1 MNLFYTGKEGV
12 PLNFSELPLP
22 AVFKDYYKDKG
33 IESLYPP
40 QSECIAAGLLDGA
53 DLLVSIPT
61 ASGKTLIAEMAMH
74 AAIARGGMCLYVVPL
89 RALATEKAHE
99 FAGKGAAIGVST
111 GDYDQKGNRLG
122 ANDIVIATS
131 EKVDSLLRNGAPWL
145 SRVTCL
151 VVDEVHLIDD
161 ESRGPT
167 LEMVITKLRHASP
180 EMQVIGLSATIGNP
194 KQLAG
199 WLGAGLITSDW
210 RPVDLR
216 EGICYRNTIYFVDE
230 EKEIPAPAKTED
242 INLLLDCVAEGG
254 QCLVFVSSRRNAEG
268 YAKRAATALKYSHA
282 VLDSIAEKLEAA
294 AETDMGRVLAACVR
308 NGAAF
313 HHAGMNRIQRTL
325 VEEGFR
331 TGFIKA
337 ISSTPTLAAG
347 LNLPARRVIIR
358 DYLRFTSGEGM
369 RPIPVREYRQMAG
382 RAGRPHLDPYGEAI
396 LIAKAEYAV
405 NELYEEYV
413 EAPDEDVQSRCGEEG
428 VLTAHILS
436 LVATRYARSRDEL
449 MAFME
454 KTLYAYQHT
463 GKRALSRTL
472 DDALTFLIEA
482 EMVTDLSGM
491 LHATEYGEL
500 TSRLYIDPRSAE
512 IITTAIREEGEL
524 TDLGL
529 LQLLCMTPDMFTLY
543 VKKNDIE
550 ILEKFYYEHEKE
562 FRTEFSYDE
571 MEEFY
576 RSLKTAMLLSD
587 WADEIGN
594 DTICTRYGIGP
605 GDIYNAVEGV
615 GWLLHASGRLA
626 RLFAPEHHEEVE
638 ETTLRIRHGIR
649 RELIPLVRVK
659 GIGRVRARR
668 LFTNGITTPDA
679 LVAADP
685 SLIGSIVGGKTAE
698 SIIRAAKA
706 GKRGGVRRDTAS
718 ERIAARQ
725 GNGNQPTDITDRDPD
740 EKTEN
745 EINSETADESTE
757 QKSIFSFGAK
767 HDE

>member
-1 MNLFYTGKEGV
+1 MTV
-12 PLNFSELPLP
+12 HFSELPLP
-22 AVFKDYYKDKG
+22 ETFVRHYKERG

-40 QSECIAAGLLDGA
+40 QDECIVAGLLDGT
-53 DLLVSIPT
+53 DLLIAIPT

-74 AAIARGGMCLYVVPL
+74 AAIARGGMCLYIVPL
-89 RALATEKAHE
+89 KALATEKARE
-99 FAGKGAAIGVST
+99 FANKGVAIGVAT
-111 GDYDQKGNRLG
+111 GDYDQKEKRLG
-122 ANDIVIATS
+122 ANDIIIATS

-145 SRVTCL
+145 SQVTCL

-161 ESRGPT
+161 ETRGPT

-180 EMQVIGLSATIGNP
+180 DMQVIGLSATIGNP

-199 WLGAGLITSDW
+199 WLGADLITSDW

-216 EGICYRNTIYFVDE
+216 EGICYHNTIYFDDE
-230 EKEIPAPAKTED
+230 DKVIPAPAKTED
-242 INLLLDCVAEGG
+242 INLLLDCVADGG

-268 YAKRAATALKYSHA
+268 YAKRAATALKCEDA
-282 VLDSIAEKLEAA
+282 ALTGIAEKLEAA

-308 NGAAF
+308 KGAAF

-331 TGFIKA
+331 NGYIKS

-358 DYLRFTSGEGM
+358 DYLRYSGGEGM

-405 NELYEEYV
+405 NNLHEEYV
-413 EAPDEDVQSRCGEEG
+413 EAPDEDVRSRCGEPG

-436 LVATRYARSRDEL
+436 LVATGYARSRDEL
-449 MAFME
+449 MTFLE

-463 GKRALSRTL
+463 GKKALNRTL
-472 DDALTFLIEA
+472 DDALAFLINA
-482 EMVTDLSGM
+482 EMLTDLSGM
-491 LHATEYGEL
+491 LHATEYGDL

-512 IITTAIREEGEL
+512 IITTALREEGEL
-524 TDLGL
+524 TDLAL

-543 VKKNDIE
+543 VKNNDVGV
-550 ILEKFYYEHEKE
+550 LEKFFYEHEEE
-562 FRTEFSYDE
+562 FRTEFTYDD
-571 MEEFY
+571 MEEFF

-587 WADEIGN
+587 WTDELGD

-605 GDIYNAVEGV
+605 GDIYNAVQGI

-626 RLFAPEHHEEVE
+626 RLVAPEQRDMVE
-638 ETTLRIRHGIR
+638 ETTLRVRHGIR
-649 RELIPLVRVK
+649 HELIPLVRVK

-668 LFTNGITTPDA
+668 LFTNGITGPEA
-679 LVAADP
+679 LAAADP
-685 SLIGSIVGGKTAE
+685 AVVGRIVGGKTAE

-706 GKRGGVRRDTAS
+706 VRRGKGQRDIIS
-718 ERIAARQ
+718 ERMVARDSPRPSEDRHDKTPA
-725 GNGNQPTDITDRDPD
+725 GNMK
-740 EKTEN
+740 EEN
-745 EINSETADESTE
+745 NTGTNEDSGAQRTL
-757 QKSIFSFGAK
+757 FSFGGK
-767 HDE
+767 TGE

>member
-1 MNLFYTGKEGV
+1 MH
-12 PLNFSELPLP
+12 FSDLPLP
-22 AVFKDYYKDKG
+22 EAFKQNIKDKG
-33 IESLYPP
+33 IEFLYPP
-40 QSECIAAGLLDGA
+40 QNECIEKGLLEGA
-53 DLLVSIPT
+53 DLLVAIPT

-74 AAIARGGMCLYVVPL
+74 AAIARGGMSLYIVPL
-89 RALATEKAHE
+89 KALATEKAHE
-99 FAGKGAAIGVST
+99 FANKGCAIGVAT
-111 GDYDQKGNRLG
+111 GDYDQKEARLG

-145 SRVTCL
+145 SRVSCL

-167 LEMVITKLRHASP
+167 LEMVITKLRHATP
-180 EMQVIGLSATIGNP
+180 NMQVIALSATIGNP
-194 KQLAG
+194 KELAG
-199 WLGAGLITSDW
+199 WLGADLITSDW

-216 EGICYRNTIYFVDE
+216 EGICYRNMIYFNDE
-230 EKEIPAPAKTED
+230 EREIPSPAKTED
-242 INLLLDCVAEGG
+242 INLLLDCVADGG

-268 YAKRAATALKYSHA
+268 YAKRAASALKSEHA

-294 AETDMGRVLAACVR
+294 AETDMGRTLAACVR

-313 HHAGMNRIQRTL
+313 HHAGMNRMQRTL

-331 TGFIKA
+331 SGFIKS

-358 DYLRFTSGEGM
+358 DYLRYVGGEGM

-396 LIAKAEYAV
+396 LIAKSEYAV
-405 NELYEEYV
+405 NDLYEEYV
-413 EAPDEDVQSRCGEEG
+413 EAPDEEVRSGCGEQG
-428 VLTAHILS
+428 ILTAHILS
-436 LVATRYARSRDEL
+436 LVATGFARSRDEL
-449 MAFME
+449 MEFLE
-454 KTLYAYQHT
+454 KTFYAHQHT

-472 DDALTFLIEA
+472 NDALSFLTGA

-512 IITTAIREEGEL
+512 MITAALREDGEL
-524 TDLGL
+524 TDLAL

-543 VKKNDIE
+543 VKKNDLAM
-550 ILEKFYYEHEKE
+550 LEKFFYDHEEE

-571 MEEFY
+571 MEEFF

-587 WADEIGN
+587 WMDETGD
-594 DTICTRYGIGP
+594 DTICTRYGVGP
-605 GDIYNAVEGV
+605 GDIHNAVEGI

-626 RLFAPEHHEEVE
+626 RLFSPEHRNGVE

-649 RELIPLVRVK
+649 HELIPLVRIK

-668 LFTNGITTPDA
+668 LFTNNITSPEA
-679 LVAADP
+679 LLTADP
-685 SLIGSIVGGKTAE
+685 AFVGSIVGGKTAE
-698 SIIRAAKA
+698 SIIRAAKTM
-706 GKRGGVRRDTAS
+706 KRGRGRRDPLA
-718 ERIAARQ
+718 ERMAAR
-725 GNGNQPTDITDRDPD
+725 NG
-740 EKTEN
+740 EN
-745 EINSETADESTE
+745 EPTE
-757 QKSIFSFGAK
+757 KGQSGQNTGAAEDIATVGTEEGPGAQRSLFSFGGEA
-767 HDE
+767 DE

>member
-1 MNLFYTGKEGV
+1 MD
-12 PLNFSELPLP
+12 FSDLSLPE
-22 AVFKDYYKDKG
+22 AFIQYYRAKG

-40 QSECIAAGLLDGA
+40 QNECVESGLLNGA
-53 DLLVSIPT
+53 DLLVAIPT

-74 AAIARGGMCLYVVPL
+74 AAIARGGMCLYIVPL
-89 RALATEKAHE
+89 KALATEKAHE
-99 FAGKGAAIGVST
+99 FAGKGAAIGVAT
-111 GDYDQKGNRLG
+111 GDYDQKEKRLG

-131 EKVDSLLRNGAPWL
+131 EKVDSLLRNSAPWL

-161 ESRGPT
+161 ENRGPT

-180 EMQVIGLSATIGNP
+180 DMQVIGLSATIGNP
-194 KQLAG
+194 KELAG
-199 WLGAGLITSDW
+199 WLGADLITSDW

-216 EGICYRNTIYFVDE
+216 EGICYRNTIYFNEE
-230 EKEIPAPAKTED
+230 EKEIPTPAKTED
-242 INLLLDCVAEGG
+242 INLLLDCVADGG

-268 YAKRAATALKYSHA
+268 YAKRAAAALKCSHA
-282 VLDSIAEKLEAA
+282 ALDSIAEKLEAA

-308 NGAAF
+308 KGAAF
-313 HHAGMNRIQRTL
+313 HHAGMNPVQRTL

-331 TGFIKA
+331 TGSIKS

-358 DYLRFTSGEGM
+358 DYLRYSAGEGM

-405 NELYEEYV
+405 NDLHEEYV
-413 EAPDEDVQSRCGEEG
+413 EAPDEDVTSRCGEPG

-436 LVATRYARSRDEL
+436 LIASGYARSRDDL
-449 MAFME
+449 MAFLQ

-463 GKRALSRTL
+463 GKKALTRTL
-472 DDALTFLIEA
+472 NDALGFLTEA

-491 LHATEYGEL
+491 LHATEYGDL
-500 TSRLYIDPRSAE
+500 TSRLYINPHSAE
-512 IITTAIREEGEL
+512 IITKALREEGEI
-524 TDLGL
+524 TDLAL

-543 VKKNDIE
+543 VKNSDLGT
-550 ILEKFYYEHEKE
+550 LEKFFYEHEEE
-562 FRTEFSYDE
+562 FRTEFSYDG
-571 MEEFY
+571 MEDFF

-587 WADEIGN
+587 WTDELGD
-594 DTICTRYGIGP
+594 DTICTRYGVGP
-605 GDIYNAVEGV
+605 GDIYNAVQGI

-626 RLFAPEHHEEVE
+626 RLVAPEHHDAVE
-638 ETTLRIRHGIR
+638 ETTLRVRHGIR

-668 LFTNGITTPDA
+668 LFNNGITGPEILAT
-679 LVAADP
+679 ADP
-685 SLIGSIVGGKTAE
+685 SVIGHIVGGKTAE

-706 GKRGGVRRDTAS
+706 ARRGNERRDITF
-718 ERIAARQ
+718 ERIAARSGESGPSEGQ
-725 GNGNQPTDITDRDPD
+725 NDGKNVRNME
-740 EKTEN
+740 EKTN
-745 EINSETADESTE
+745 KETEGDSGA
-757 QKSIFSFGAK
+757 QKSLFSFGEK
-767 HDE
+767 NNE

>member
-1 MNLFYTGKEGV
+1 M
-12 PLNFSELPLP
+12 NFSDLPLP
-22 AVFKDYYKDKG
+22 EAFIRHYADKG

-40 QSECIAAGLLDGA
+40 QNECIERGLLDGA
-53 DLLVSIPT
+53 DLLVAIPT

-74 AAIARGGMCLYVVPL
+74 TAIARGGMCLYVVPL
-89 RALATEKAHE
+89 KALATEKAQE
-99 FAGKGAAIGVST
+99 FGGKSAAIGVAT
-111 GDYDQKGNRLG
+111 GDYDQKEKRLG

-180 EMQVIGLSATIGNP
+180 DMQVIALSATIGNP
-194 KQLAG
+194 KELAG
-199 WLGAGLITSDW
+199 WLGAELVTSDW

-216 EGICYRNTIYFVDE
+216 EGICYRNTIYFDDE

-268 YAKRAATALKYSHA
+268 YAKRAAAALKCDHA

-313 HHAGMNRIQRTL
+313 HHAGMNRMQRTL

-331 TGFIKA
+331 TGFIKS

-358 DYLRFTSGEGM
+358 DYLRFSAGEGM

-405 NELYEEYV
+405 NDLHEEYV
-413 EAPDEDVQSRCGEEG
+413 EAPDEDVRSRCGEQG

-436 LVATRYARSRDEL
+436 LVATGYARSRDDM
-449 MAFME
+449 MAFLE

-472 DDALTFLIEA
+472 DDALTFLTEA

-491 LHATEYGEL
+491 LHATEYGDL

-512 IITTAIREEGEL
+512 IITTALREEGEL
-524 TDLGL
+524 TDLAL

-543 VKKNDIE
+543 VKKNDLGTI
-550 ILEKFYYEHEKE
+550 EKFFYEHEEE
-562 FRTEFSYDE
+562 FRIEFSYDE
-571 MEEFY
+571 MEDFF

-587 WADEIGN
+587 WTDELGD
-594 DTICTRYGIGP
+594 DTICTRYGVGP
-605 GDIYNAVEGV
+605 GDIYNAVQGI

-626 RLFAPEHHEEVE
+626 RLVAPEYQGAVE
-638 ETTLRIRHGIR
+638 ETTLRVRHGIR

-668 LFTNGITTPDA
+668 LFTNGITGPEA
-679 LVAADP
+679 LAAADP
-685 SLIGSIVGGKTAE
+685 SVVGRIVGGKTAE

-706 GKRGGVRRDTAS
+706 VRRGGGRKDITS
-718 ERIAARQ
+718 ERMAARAGENGPMEGQ
-725 GNGNQPTDITDRDPD
+725 NDWTNAGNTD
-740 EKTEN
+740 EKTER
-745 EINSETADESTE
+745 ETEGDSGA
-757 QKSIFSFGAK
+757 QKSLFSFGEK
-767 HDE
+767 TDE

>member
-1 MNLFYTGKEGV
+1 MD
-12 PLNFSELPLP
+12 FSDLPLP
-22 AVFKDYYKDKG
+22 AAFKEHYREKG
-33 IESLYPP
+33 IKSLYPP
-40 QSECIAAGLLDGA
+40 QNECIAAGLLDGA
-53 DLLVSIPT
+53 DLLVAIPT

-89 RALATEKAHE
+89 KALATEKAHE
-99 FAGKGAAIGVST
+99 FAGKGAAIGVAT
-111 GDYDQKGNRLG
+111 GDYDQKENRLG

-161 ESRGPT
+161 ETRGPT
-167 LEMVITKLRHASP
+167 LEMVITKLRHAASD
-180 EMQVIGLSATIGNP
+180 MQVIGLSATIGNP

-216 EGICYRNTIYFVDE
+216 EGICYRNTIYFADE
-230 EKEIPAPAKTED
+230 EREIPTPAKTED

-313 HHAGMNRIQRTL
+313 HHAGMNRMQRTL

-358 DYLRFTSGEGM
+358 DYLRFSGGEGM

-405 NELYEEYV
+405 SDLYEEYL

-436 LVATRYARSRDEL
+436 LIATRYARSRDEL
-449 MAFME
+449 MAFLE

-472 DDALTFLIEA
+472 DDAITFLTEA
-482 EMVTDLSGM
+482 GMVTDLSGM

-500 TSRLYIDPRSAE
+500 TSRLYIDPHSAE
-512 IITTAIREEGEL
+512 IITTALREEGEL
-524 TDLGL
+524 TDLAL

-543 VKKNDIE
+543 VKKNDLGM
-550 ILEKFYYEHEKE
+550 LEKFFYEHEEE
-562 FRTEFSYDE
+562 FRTEFSFDE
-571 MEEFY
+571 MEEFF

-587 WADEIGN
+587 WTDEIGD
-594 DTICTRYGIGP
+594 DTICTRYGVGP

-626 RLFAPEHHEEVE
+626 RLFAPQHRDAVE
-638 ETTLRIRHGIR
+638 ETTLRVRHGIR
-649 RELIPLVRVK
+649 RELIPLVRIK

-668 LFTNGITTPDA
+668 LFTNGITSPETLA
-679 LVAADP
+679 TADP
-685 SLIGSIVGGKTAE
+685 ALIGSIVGGKTAE

-706 GKRGGVRRDTAS
+706 GRHGGVRRDITS
-718 ERIAARQ
+718 ERMAARE
-725 GNGNQPTDITDRDPD
+725 D
-740 EKTEN
+740 E
-745 EINSETADESTE
+745 SVLADETNDRNPNGKKESKRDTAFGDDATG
-757 QKSIFSFGAK
+757 QKSLFSFGAK
-767 HDE
+767 SDE

>member
-1 MNLFYTGKEGV
+1 M
-12 PLNFSELPLP
+12 PLDFSDLSLPE
-22 AVFKDYYKDKG
+22 AFKKTYADKG

-40 QSECIAAGLLDGA
+40 QNECINKGLLEGA
-53 DLLVSIPT
+53 DLLVAIPT

-74 AAIARGGMCLYVVPL
+74 AAITRDGMCLYIVPL
-89 RALATEKAHE
+89 KALATEKSHE
-99 FAGKGAAIGVST
+99 FANKGATIGVAT
-111 GDYDQKGNRLG
+111 GDYDQKESRLG

-167 LEMVITKLRHASP
+167 LEMVITKLRHANP
-180 EMQVIGLSATIGNP
+180 DMQVIGLSATIGNP
-194 KQLAG
+194 KELAA
-199 WLGAGLITSDW
+199 WMGATLITSDW

-216 EGICYRNTIYFVDE
+216 EGICYRNTMYFEDE
-230 EKEIPAPAKTED
+230 ERKIPSPAKTED
-242 INLLLDCVAEGG
+242 INLLLDCVAGGG

-268 YAKRAATALKYSHA
+268 YAKRAASALKSEHA
-282 VLDSIAEKLEAA
+282 VLDNIADKLEAA

-313 HHAGMNRIQRTL
+313 HHAGMNRMQRTL

-331 TGFIKA
+331 SGFIKS

-358 DYLRFTSGEGM
+358 DYLRYVGGEGM

-396 LIAKAEYAV
+396 LIAKSEYAV
-405 NELYEEYV
+405 NDLYEEYV
-413 EAPDEDVQSRCGEEG
+413 EAPDEDVRSGCGEQG

-436 LVATRYARSRDEL
+436 LIATGFARTRDEL
-449 MAFME
+449 QAFME
-454 KTLYAYQHT
+454 KTFYAHQHS
-463 GKRALSRTL
+463 GKRALTRTL
-472 DDALTFLIEA
+472 DDALTFLTGA

-491 LHATEYGEL
+491 LHATEYGDL

-512 IITTAIREEGEL
+512 MITAALREEGEF
-524 TDLGL
+524 TDLAL

-543 VKKNDIE
+543 VKKNDLGM
-550 ILEKFYYEHEKE
+550 LEKFFYDHEEE

-571 MEEFY
+571 MEDFF

-587 WADEIGN
+587 WMNETGD
-594 DTICTRYGIGP
+594 DTICTRFGVGP
-605 GDIYNAVEGV
+605 GDIHNAVEGV

-626 RLFAPEHHEEVE
+626 RLFAPEHRSEVE
-638 ETTLRIRHGIR
+638 ETTLRVRHGIR

-668 LFTNGITTPDA
+668 LFTNGITSPEELAT
-679 LVAADP
+679 ADP
-685 SLIGSIVGGKTAE
+685 ARIGSIVGGKTAE
-698 SIIRAAKA
+698 SIMRAAKTM
-706 GKRGGVRRDTAS
+706 RGRGARRDPVT
-718 ERIAARQ
+718 ERMAARK
-725 GNGNQPTDITDRDPD
+725 GEGDPAAEGQTNPYTKTTEPD
-740 EKTEN
+740 NTAGSEEKN
-745 EINSETADESTE
+745 PA
-757 QKSIFSFGAK
+757 QKSLFSFGGTQ
-767 HDE
+767 DE

>member
-1 MNLFYTGKEGV
+1 M
-12 PLNFSELPLP
+12 NFSELTLP
-22 AVFKDYYKDKG
+22 AAFKEHYKDKG
-33 IESLYPP
+33 IDSLYPP
-40 QSECIAAGLLDGA
+40 QSECIKAGLLDGA

-74 AAIARGGMCLYVVPL
+74 AAIARGGMSLYVVPL
-89 RALATEKAHE
+89 KALATEKAHE
-99 FAGKGAAIGVST
+99 FAGKGVSIGVAT
-111 GDYDQKGNRLG
+111 GDYDQKENRLG
-122 ANDIVIATS
+122 SNDIIIATS

-180 EMQVIGLSATIGNP
+180 DMQVIGLSATIGNP

-199 WLGAGLITSDW
+199 WLGAELITSKW

-216 EGICYRNTIYFVDE
+216 EGICYRNTIYFGDE
-230 EKEIPAPAKTED
+230 EKVIPAPAKTED

-308 NGAAF
+308 NGAGF

-331 TGFIKA
+331 SGFIKA

-358 DYLRFTSGEGM
+358 DYLRFAGGEGM

-396 LIAKAEYAV
+396 LIAKTEYAV

-413 EAPDEDVQSRCGEEG
+413 EAPDEDVESRCGEEG

-436 LVATRYARSRDEL
+436 LIATRYAQSRDEL

-491 LHATEYGEL
+491 LGATEYGEL

-512 IITTAIREEGEL
+512 IITKALRQEGEL
-524 TDLGL
+524 TDLAL

-543 VKKNDIE
+543 VKTSDVGL
-550 ILEKFYYEHEKE
+550 LEKYFYEHEEE

-571 MEEFY
+571 MEEFF

-587 WADEIGN
+587 WTDEIGD
-594 DTICTRYGIGP
+594 DTICTRYGVGP

-626 RLFAPEHHEEVE
+626 RLFAPEHRDAVE
-638 ETTLRIRHGIR
+638 ETTLRVRHGIR
-649 RELIPLVRVK
+649 RELIPLVRIK

-668 LFTNGITTPDA
+668 LFNNGITTPDA
-679 LVAADP
+679 LASADP
-685 SLIGSIVGGKTAE
+685 SLVGSIVGGKTAE
-698 SIIRAAKA
+698 SIMRAAK
-706 GKRGGVRRDTAS
+706 GGNRGSARRDITS
-718 ERIAARQ
+718 ERMTARQ
-725 GNGNQPTDITDRDPD
+725 D
-740 EKTEN
+740 EDGKSKEKPERAPPKKTKSEKKN
-745 EINSETADESTE
+745 ETE
-757 QKSIFSFGAK
+757 DNATPQKSLFSFGDK
-767 HDE
+767 SDE